1 MKAES
6 FSVPGFEFALRYDE
20 VSSTMDAA
28 RELANRLASQ
38 GSGAALVCARRQTAG
53 RGRQGR
59 SWSVARKSFM
69 GTYLLRTDAPP
80 QALSGYSLAVG
91 CAVSAAL
98 EGLGA
103 SVRLKWPND
112 VVVVRGDR
120 LRKLGGIL
128 VEVHETDR
136 ARVLL
141 VGIGVNL
148 EGSPEGLPEASSVLE
163 GCGVQ
168 IAPES
173 LEGPLS
179 LAMLEMHHRFV
190 SQGGF
195 SSFEREWSQR
205 SCFVAGT
212 TEVSLDLGAR
222 TVSGTYQGLD
232 GSGAILLQARDG
244 LQVVHSGHVVSLRG
258 LR

>member
-1 MKAES
+1 MEAES
-6 FSVPGFEFALRYDE
+6 FSVPGFDFALRYDE

-28 RELANRLASQ
+28 RELASRVARQ
-38 GSGAALVCARRQTAG
+38 GSGAGLVCARRQTAG

-59 SWSVARKSFM
+59 SWSVAGKSFM

-103 SVRLKWPND
+103 PVRLKWPND
-112 VVVVRGDR
+112 VVVVQGDR

-128 VEVHETDR
+128 VEVQETDG

-148 EGSPEGLPEASSVLE
+148 EGFPAEVPEASSVLDS
-163 GCGVQ
+163 CGVQ
-168 IAPES
+168 VAPES

-190 SQGGF
+190 SLGGLP
-195 SSFEREWSQR
+195 SFEREWSQR
-205 SCFVAGT
+205 SCFVTGL
-212 TEVSLDLGAR
+212 TEVCIDLGAR
-222 TVSGTYQGLD
+222 TVSGIYQGVD
-232 GSGAILLQARDG
+232 GSGAMLLQATDG